1 MLRRPSAIHRADG
14 GGMTMGE
21 NPTRRQLIATG
32 PLLAL
37 ASAPALAAIAPE
49 DPILPIYRRW
59 CAVRAER
66 MIAIHDA
73 ECARRDPCPI
83 VEALSDREFA
93 AFDELRE
100 LTPASM
106 AGIAACAHALWV
118 YGGPCALEGT
128 ADWHEECRSWEN
140 ELILSI
146 WRAASGRDGFPG
158 EGQS

>member
-1 MLRRPSAIHRADG
+1 
-14 GGMTMGE
+14 MGQKV
-21 NPTRRQLIATG
+21 TRRRVLAGGSLLGLAATPVLAAVEPED
-32 PLLAL
+32 PLLA
-37 ASAPALAAIAPE
+37 
-49 DPILPIYRRW
+49 IYSRW

-73 ECARRDPCPI
+73 ESARRDPCPI

-100 LTPASM
+100 LTPASL
-106 AGIAACAHALWV
+106 AGIAACAHALWL
-118 YGGPCALEGT
+118 YGGPCSLEGT

-158 EGQS
+158 EVQP